1 MGLRFYEKYLLLFG
15 VFVASCFLL
24 SGTFVYFRSNNA
36 NQIRTAEAE
45 NRNDN
50 PKLRIVHDSI
60 KRIEVK
66 TGLSS
71 QNVSTK
77 DIEHRRNFTREMM
90 KFAWSNYAR
99 YAWGENE
106 LRPIT
111 KIGHSGS
118 VFGRAPLGA
127 TIIDALDT
135 LLIMGLNEEFELARD
150 WVAKKFNMKE
160 SQSDLS
166 VFETNIR
173 FVGGLLSAFALTK
186 EKVFLDKA
194 REVADLLLPAFDA
207 SPFGIPMALVNLKTG
222 RTGNYGWASGGCSI
236 LSELGSLELEFN
248 YLSRLTGNQTYVSK
262 CARVREYVTELRK
275 PDGLYP
281 NYINPQTGK
290 WCQKHVSVGALGD
303 SFYEN
308 LLKIWIFNGKRDDH
322 LREAYQS
329 AIKAIEEKLLLK
341 SATNHLWYFAEM
353 KGNRIE
359 QKMDH
364 LACFI
369 AGMLALQSLQ
379 EHDESTR
386 AHFLQ
391 LAEQIGNTCHESYRK
406 TVTGI
411 GPESFHFSPDA
422 EAQATRISE
431 SYYILRPEAIE
442 GWFYLWRVTGNEK
455 YREWCWEAAQAIER
469 HCRVEAGYSGIRNVN
484 TERVEHDDVQQSF
497 FLAETLKYLFLA
509 FSDSTEMPLDQWVF
523 NTEAHTFPIVHATQQ
538 I

>member
-24 SGTFVYFRSNNA
+24 SGTFVYFRSNNG

-60 KRIEVK
+60 KRLEVK
-66 TGLSS
+66 TGFSS
-71 QNVSTK
+71 QNLSAK

-99 YAWGENE
+99 FAWGENE

-127 TIIDALDT
+127 TIVDALDT
-135 LLIMGLNEEFELARD
+135 LIIMGLNEEFELARD

-186 EKVFLDKA
+186 EKIFLDKA
-194 REVADLLLPAFDA
+194 REVADLLLPAFEA

-248 YLSRLTGNQTYVSK
+248 YLSRLTGNQTITSILRRENGVKNTFLSERLAILFMKICSK
-262 CARVREYVTELRK
+262 F
-275 PDGLYP
+275 GL
-281 NYINPQTGK
+281 
-290 WCQKHVSVGALGD
+290 
-303 SFYEN
+303 FYCWN
-308 LLKIWIFNGKRDDH
+308 
-322 LREAYQS
+322 
-329 AIKAIEEKLLLK
+329 
-341 SATNHLWYFAEM
+341 
-353 KGNRIE
+353 
-359 QKMDH
+359 
-364 LACFI
+364 
-369 AGMLALQSLQ
+369 
-379 EHDESTR
+379 
-386 AHFLQ
+386 
-391 LAEQIGNTCHESYRK
+391 LAEQIGNTCHEAYRK

-523 NTEAHTFPIVHATQQ
+523 NTEAHPFPIVHATQQ